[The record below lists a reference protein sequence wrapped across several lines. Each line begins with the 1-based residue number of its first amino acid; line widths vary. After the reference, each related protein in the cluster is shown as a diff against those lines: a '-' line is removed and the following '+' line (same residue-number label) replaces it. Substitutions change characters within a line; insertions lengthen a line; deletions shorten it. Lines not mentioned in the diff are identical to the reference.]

1 MLGTPGQF
9 RPVPSIHLNNIC
21 HGGIVVGYAVAWKLA
36 QTFLTVQF
44 SRAECHR
51 RGLSKAAELEMQD
64 APDE

>member
-1 MLGTPGQF
+1 
-9 RPVPSIHLNNIC
+9 VPSIHLNNIC

-36 QTFLTVQF
+36 QTFLTAQF